1 MPLLKHG
8 CAELASAQHTI
19 PAKRVFILIVLRGW
33 CAGGAWLQRMA
44 GAWLWHMARTTQ
56 GILVFGSEAIRV
68 GYLLSFILFF
78 AVFGLFFVLFRA
90 FDKA

>member
-33 CAGGAWLQRMA
+33 CMA
-44 GAWLWHMARTTQ
+44 GVWLWHMARTTQ
-56 GILVFGSEAIRV
+56 GILVSGSEEIRV
-68 GYLLSFILFF
+68 GNLLSFILFF
-78 AVFGLFFVLFRA
+78 TVFGLFFVLFRA